1 MLIATRL
8 LKLRTPEAEIDIPI
22 NIFAPEEDDRA
33 WKCSYE
39 IHWPEGKRTSAAWGF
54 DSVQAILLALQKIGT
69 DIYVSGY
76 HKSGNLMWDKPGN
89 GYGFPVPHNARDW
102 LEGDDAVFF

>member
-1 MLIATRL
+1 MLIATRI
-8 LKLRTPEAEIDIPI
+8 LKLRDATTDIEIPI
-22 NIFAPEEDDRA
+22 RIFAPEEDQGD
-33 WKCSYE
+33 WKCRYE
-39 IHWPEGKRTSAAWGF
+39 IEWPEGTRASAAWGF
-54 DSVQAILLALQKIGT
+54 DAVQALYLALQKIGT
-69 DIYVSGY
+69 DLYVSGY